1 MLGKLLPKE
10 EEGIGVVQLVGIVLR
25 RPPVVLR
32 RCRASMAREEEGELL
47 HGFAR
52 ERVFGESGRERERVE
67 GCWGGGELGLTS
79 GPEGGTWRPDS
90 ARMTRIRDALADRP
104 RVRSGPS
111 EDG

>member
-1 MLGKLLPKE
+1 M
-10 EEGIGVVQLVGIVLR
+10 VQLVGVVLQ

-32 RCRASMAREEEGELL
+32 RGGASMVRVEEGELL

-52 ERVFGESGRERERVE
+52 ERGCLGRVGGRERAE

-90 ARMTRIRDALADRP
+90 ARMTRSGDALADRP
-104 RVRSGPS
+104 RVSRGLSAG
-111 EDG
+111 GVMW

>member
-1 MLGKLLPKE
+1 M
-10 EEGIGVVQLVGIVLR
+10 VQLVGVVLR

-32 RCRASMAREEEGELL
+32 RDGASMVRVEEGELL

-52 ERVFGESGRERERVE
+52 ERVFGESGRERERAE

-90 ARMTRIRDALADRP
+90 ARMTRSGDALADRS
-104 RVRSGPS
+104 RVSRGLSAG
-111 EDG
+111 GVTWQ